1 MSVTKYNFNK
11 EYGLTPEGVDVGI
24 KADLLERAKCP
35 EAFLLSDSE
44 IVLVNKARQLLQ
56 DMFKQYKNVNKKD
69 FTKELRKQLALEYI
83 ELLKR
88 KRVSITK
95 LKKLTDKLQ
104 TMQYWSA
111 YLTEVKIQKGIIQR
125 FKVITSD
132 PDIKVS
138 PDNIIDKTTHP
149 KYFEAENRG
158 QQARAIGIPEMYFYI
173 SEIDLDILRI
183 LTVFFGYEA
192 KPDSKVEP
200 IPEENDLFY
209 SVISST
215 QLNGLSSIG
224 SNIKNPEVK
233 QTRNEKGKQ
242 IDLTE
247 YATNIG
253 VTISFADFNPF
264 NCTDKDIS
272 VGDPNTDKLLLQ
284 IQLTCRKTRQQAF
297 DIPFAD
303 FMKFRGLSDKK
314 SALDQAKQGCNTL
327 LSARYMIE
335 SENDKGTL
343 FGGINYVQECYVVT
357 QGKQSGKGNTIH
369 VNLSD
374 KLYQHIISL
383 SDKGQQIE
391 QLDKRA
397 VTIPNNQQTAYNIFR
412 VFSRHLRQNPDRST
426 SHRLSVKT
434 LLNYCSSLPLYPF
447 NDSDVGKTGYLRNR
461 SEAKDRI
468 INKFV
473 KALDYLVDNK
483 YFNEWTFTKTNGKP
497 LTDPELSKVFD
508 DYSLFS
514 SLNVDVKFTNEPDY
528 NHLIENK
535 ARQRAKA
542 DKVKK
547 TNQAKN
553 KGT

>member
-1 MSVTKYNFNK
+1 MSVTKYNFTPD
-11 EYGLTPEGVDVGI
+11 GLVPDNVDVGI
-24 KADLLERAKCP
+24 KADLLEWAKCP

-56 DMFKQYKNVNKKD
+56 DMFKQYINVDKKD
-69 FTKELRKQLALEYI
+69 FTKELRKQLGLEYI

-111 YLTEVKIQKGIIQR
+111 YLTEVKIKNGIIQR
-125 FKVITSD
+125 FKVITSN

-158 QQARAIGIPEMYFYI
+158 QQAKAIGIPDMYFYI
-173 SEIDLDILRI
+173 SEIDLDVLRI
-183 LTVFFGYEA
+183 LTVIFSYEA
-192 KPDSKVEP
+192 KPDSKVKP
-200 IPEENDLFY
+200 IPEESDIFY
-209 SVISST
+209 SVISSN
-215 QLNGLSSIG
+215 QLNGFSAIG

-233 QTRNEKGKQ
+233 TTRNEKGKQ
-242 IDLTE
+242 IELTE

-253 VTISFADFNPF
+253 VTLSFADFNPF

-284 IQLTCRKTRQQAF
+284 IQLTCRKTQKQSF
-297 DIPFAD
+297 EIPFAD

-327 LSARYMIE
+327 LSARYILE
-335 SENDKGTL
+335 SENDKVSVV
-343 FGGINYVQECYVVT
+343 GGVNYVQECYVVT
-357 QGKQSGKGNTIH
+357 QGKQSGKGNTIY

-374 KLYQHIISL
+374 KLYNHIISL
-383 SDKGQQIE
+383 NDKGQQIE

-412 VFSRHLRQNPDRST
+412 VYSRHLRQNADRPT

-434 LLNYCSSLPLYPF
+434 LLSYCSSLPLYPY
-447 NDSDVGKTGYLRNR
+447 NDSDKGKKDYLRKR

-468 INKFV
+468 ISKFV
-473 KALDYLVDNK
+473 KALDYLVDNN
-483 YFNEWTFTKTNGKP
+483 YFNEWTFTKTNGTP
-497 LTDPELSKVFD
+497 LTDTELSKVFD

-528 NHLIENK
+528 NHLIESK
-535 ARQRAKA
+535 TKQKAKA

-547 TNQAKN
+547 NNQAKN